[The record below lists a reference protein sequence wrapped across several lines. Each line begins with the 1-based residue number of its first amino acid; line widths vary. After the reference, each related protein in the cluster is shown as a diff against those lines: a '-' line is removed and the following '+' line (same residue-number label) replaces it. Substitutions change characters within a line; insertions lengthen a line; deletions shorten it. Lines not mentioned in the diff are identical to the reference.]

1 MEETKKNINY
11 TFKLLYALGIIFI
24 CAGHCQNGGFSIF
37 YEFFPPYSFHLGLFM
52 FASGYFYKLAY
63 ENNLKD
69 FIIKKC
75 TRLLIPLFLWNIF
88 YGIIY
93 SIIEKWG
100 FFNTI
105 SVPVNFKTIFEFTIY
120 HGQQFVLNR
129 GGWYIIPLFM
139 VHIANL
145 LVRKIFRLLKIE
157 INEFVYFAVCLG
169 LGALGIFLS
178 QSGFTSFWKLA
189 LLRFLYFV
197 PFYSAGILYKKYE
210 NFDKMN
216 SILYFSL
223 IIITALALIYRF
235 NGMPT
240 VLPGWANF
248 HTSNVILPFAVG
260 FLGIAF
266 WLRVAK
272 ILTPALGQNKYVNLI
287 ADNTYSIMINQF
299 LGMFLVGVVFA
310 LIHKYTIFC
319 SNFDMT
325 QFKTDVYYH
334 YLPYELDQM
343 LIIYL
348 VAGIVFSI
356 YLQKFVSFLW
366 VKILKLKDYILIKI
380 TN

>member
-37 YEFFPPYSFHLGLFM
+37 YEFFPPYAFHLGLFM
-52 FASGYFYKLAY
+52 FASGYFYKFAY

-69 FIIKKC
+69 FLIRKF
-75 TRLLIPLFLWNIF
+75 TRLIIPLYLWNIF
-88 YGIIY
+88 YGVLCDIIR
-93 SIIEKWG
+93 KWG
-100 FFNTI
+100 FYTDI
-105 SVPVNFKTIFEFTIY
+105 SLPLSFKTLFEFTIY
-120 HGQQFVLNR
+120 HGQQFALNR

-139 VHIANL
+139 VHIANI

-157 INEFVYFAVCLG
+157 INEFIYFAVCLG

-178 QSGFTSFWKLA
+178 QSGFKSPWELV

-210 NFDKMN
+210 KYDKLN

-223 IIITALALIYRF
+223 IIAIALIIIYKF

-240 VLPGWANF
+240 VLPSWVKF
-248 HTSNVILPFAVG
+248 YTSNPILPFAVG

-266 WLRVAK
+266 WLRIAK
-272 ILTPALGQNKYVNLI
+272 ILTPSIGQNKYVNLI

-299 LGMFLVGVVFA
+299 LGMFLIGVVFA
-310 LIHKYTIFC
+310 FLHTHTSLC
-319 SNFDMT
+319 SGFDMIK
-325 QFKTDVYYH
+325 FKSDVYYH
-334 YLPYELDQM
+334 YLPHGLDQM

-366 VKILKLKDYILIKI
+366 AKILQQKTIILNKI
-380 TN
+380 TK